1 LEESHNDVVSDAGPL
16 ISLARIGEH
25 GILHRLFGEI
35 LIPPA
40 VLDEITRGG
49 LGAAELARVPWLR
62 TVAPENTALVEEIMA
77 PLHRGEAEALVLT
90 EERGALLLL
99 DDRPAR
105 RVARER
111 GIQHTG
117 TAAVVVEAGIA
128 GVIATH
134 DVEPMLRRLQA
145 DGMRLSENVI
155 QQVLGR
161 LGAAGSQ

>member
-1 LEESHNDVVSDAGPL
+1 LEESHTDIVADAGPL

-35 LIPPA
+35 IIPPA
-40 VLDEITRGG
+40 VLDEVTRGG

-62 TVAPENTALVEEIMA
+62 TVAPGNTALVEQLMT
-77 PLHRGEAEALVLT
+77 PLHRGEAEALVLA

-111 GIQHTG
+111 DIQHTG
-117 TAAVVVEAGIA
+117 TAAIVVEAGIA
-128 GVIATH
+128 GVIGRR

-145 DGMRLSENVI
+145 DGMRMSENII

-161 LGAAGSQ
+161 LRAADSQ